1 MANNEYLLT
10 LDREEIAKFSTAQ
23 LREAAIKGDLYNQR
37 ETIATL
43 PISTPEIVGKSGT
56 LTVLD
61 KAITTLLA
69 AYVSREPIVE
79 TTYSGAIEIKVWQ
92 TDETVRQ
99 NLKYYT
105 ERAHEAAGSF
115 NGSD

>member
-1 MANNEYLLT
+1 MANNDYLVT
-10 LDREEIAKFSTAQ
+10 LDRDALADYSTAQ
-23 LREAAIKGDLYNQR
+23 LREAAIKGDLYSQR

-69 AYVSREPIVE
+69 AYAGREPIVE
-79 TTYSGAIEIKVWQ
+79 TTYSGAVEIKVWQ
-92 TDETVRQ
+92 VDETIRQ
-99 NLKYYT
+99 NLRYYT

-115 NGSD
+115 NGND